1 MRAID
6 FSPLFRSTIGFDR
19 MSRLLDSAMETAD
32 HIDNYPPYNIE
43 KTGDDS
49 YRLTL
54 AVAGFSKDD
63 LEITAQE
70 NQLVVRG
77 KMRDDGEERRFLH
90 RGIAGRAFERTFQL
104 ADHIKVVD
112 ADLANGLLHIE
123 LAREIPEALKPRKIE
138 IASKGGQKWL
148 GSKAA

>member
-1 MRAID
+1 MRTVD

-19 MSRLLDSAMETAD
+19 MSRLLDSAFETAE
-32 HIDNYPPYNIE
+32 HVDNYPPYNIE
-43 KTGDDS
+43 KAGEDA

-54 AVAGFSKDD
+54 AVAGFSKED

-77 KMRDDGEERRFLH
+77 KMHDDGQERRYLH

-104 ADHIKVVD
+104 ADHIKVAN
-112 ADLANGLLHIE
+112 ADLENGLLHIVLE
-123 LAREIPEALKPRKIE
+123 REVPEELKPRKIE
-138 IASKGGQKWL
+138 IAGKGGQKWL
-148 GSKAA
+148 GKAA